1 MSKLWTVEIALR
13 YTLVVYAANALA
25 AEEIALDN
33 YEDAC
38 DPEREVHPCELHP
51 GDKIPQDWATSEPYY
66 GEEWEDVRDAFP
78 EVRADDALTV
88 QVMLDHMAHRQP
100 PPRCDQT
107 IELFDDKPTQVTNDR
122 RDQERKA

>member
-1 MSKLWTVEIALR
+1 MSKLWTVELVMR
-13 YTLVVYAANALA
+13 YTLVAYADNALE

-33 YEDAC
+33 YKESI
-38 DPEREVHPCELHP
+38 DPEEHVFARELHP
-51 GDKIPQDWATSEPYY
+51 GDAIPQDWATSEPYY
-66 GEEWEDVRDAFP
+66 GCDREDMHAAFSDVRG
-78 EVRADDALTV
+78 DDALTV